1 MEPMKPS
8 LQGSTESLNL
18 ATHGLTLWQIL
29 GPDSPAAVQSAGL
42 PMPDVMQAAALA
54 DGFVAR
60 TGREE
65 FLIATAIP
73 PRADDGASCWCYARD
88 DRVLALT
95 GTGWRRVMAQI
106 CHLDLRGFGAG
117 DWQMAAAAGVNVWCL
132 GLEDGLLLGCDPSLG
147 HYLQQTLA
155 AVVNDLNS
163 SAQRAA

>member
-1 MEPMKPS
+1 MEPMNPS
-8 LQGSTESLNL
+8 LQGSAGALTL
-18 ATHGLTLWQIL
+18 ATHPLTLWHLL
-29 GPDSPAAVQSAGL
+29 GPDSLTAVQSAGL
-42 PMPDVMQAAALA
+42 PMPDVMQAATLA

-73 PRADDGASCWCYARD
+73 PRANGESCWCYARD

-95 GTGWRRVMAQI
+95 GTDWRRVMAQL

-132 GLEDGLLLGCDPSLG
+132 GLKDGLLLGCDPSLG
-147 HYLQQTLA
+147 HYLQQTLTQVVGDLA
-155 AVVNDLNS
+155 A
-163 SAQRAA
+163 